1 MKLPIKYCSYHMVIA
16 MSVAIDVAFSDETIL
31 GILLLSELTFPTC
44 TVVD

>member
-16 MSVAIDVAFSDETIL
+16 MSVANDVNFSDETIL
-31 GILLLSELTFPTC
+31 GMLLLSEHTFPTF